1 MVAVRVPPHPKF
13 ENKLFMTF
21 LQERVCWIQ
30 TEISSASQGKKV
42 GECAA
47 LESQTSFVRLVV
59 FFRHSSLLSSRPS
72 LFHRHFQP
80 SDDCPPVKQ
89 YTNLFFIL
97 ILEWFDYCLNNFSF
111 SVSSHFSSFFLAS
124 FLSSH
129 PVRHFL
135 LNILFL
141 SSLALVFLF
150 LSNFF

>member
-111 SVSSHFSSFFLAS
+111 SVSSHFSSFFW
-124 FLSSH
+124 
-129 PVRHFL
+129 L
-135 LNILFL
+135 LFYRLTPSVTFFSTSC
-141 SSLALVFLF
+141 SSLPSL
-150 LSNFF
+150 

>member
-89 YTNLFFIL
+89 YTNLFFYSNSRMVWL
-97 ILEWFDYCLNNFSF
+97 LFEQLFLLSF
-111 SVSSHFSSFFLAS
+111 VSFFLFFFGFFFIVS
-124 FLSSH
+124 PRPSLSSQH
-129 PVRHFL
+129 LVP
-135 LNILFL
+135 LFPR
-141 SSLALVFLF
+141 SSLSFPF
-150 LSNFF
+150 